1 MPMLRLVIYG
11 RRTHYVLWAFTE
23 SVDAAI
29 LQKTH
34 DRNLDQAITRIA
46 GDFENV
52 GGAPA
57 AP

>member
-1 MPMLRLVIYG
+1 MLRLVIYG